1 MSKADFYDVVAA
13 KHCVCACDNPHISL
27 SNEKKVIAVELDN
40 PDQPRESSRWIVY
53 LSTCKRCQEKV
64 TMANGFG
71 GISLVGIDAIRAA
84 AEEAAKRDRAKLDW
98 SQVEFTKISGN

>member
-71 GISLVGIDAIRAA
+71 GI
-84 AEEAAKRDRAKLDW
+84 KRDRAKLDW

>member
-40 PDQPRESSRWIVY
+40 PDQPRESSR
-53 LSTCKRCQEKV
+53 
-64 TMANGFG
+64 
-71 GISLVGIDAIRAA
+71 
-84 AEEAAKRDRAKLDW
+84 
-98 SQVEFTKISGN
+98 